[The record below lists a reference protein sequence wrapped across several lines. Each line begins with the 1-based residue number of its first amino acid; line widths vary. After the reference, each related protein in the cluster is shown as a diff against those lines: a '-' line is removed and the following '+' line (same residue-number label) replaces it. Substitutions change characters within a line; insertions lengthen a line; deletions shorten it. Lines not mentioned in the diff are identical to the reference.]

1 MSKILFQDQNLL
13 HQKTTKPNRYQF
25 VIVRAYVCY
34 TSSQVEHKKVRH
46 DSFMMS
52 FYTILHTLFV
62 QYASIYLFHLPI
74 LLFTTMEFILNI
86 ANHRL
91 RTHDGYFPS
100 SLRPISYLGYIW
112 VSSEKQRFKVE
123 KTTEVTVPKKGADSL
138 AENTPKF
145 IRPIFIIGPEVW
157 GIV

>member
-1 MSKILFQDQNLL
+1 
-13 HQKTTKPNRYQF
+13 
-25 VIVRAYVCY
+25 
-34 TSSQVEHKKVRH
+34 
-46 DSFMMS
+46 
-52 FYTILHTLFV
+52 
-62 QYASIYLFHLPI
+62 
-74 LLFTTMEFILNI
+74 MEFILNI

-91 RTHDGYFPS
+91 RTHDGYFPN

-112 VSSEKQRFKVE
+112 VSSEKQRFKVV

-145 IRPIFIIGPEVW
+145 IRPICIIGPEVW